1 MVQMDTS
8 KFVGP
13 KTVTIY
19 VTFAQPQFA
28 EVRLLVSATSHEDL
42 AVTPDTLAFGQ
53 VKHGDSP
60 TAAVKVTFL
69 GGGPAQVVSVNA
81 DSNYIQPAVKVLNRS
96 NTFVEYELSA
106 KLRPDVPPGKWYTL
120 VWLKTNDAAIPAL
133 SVPLTVDVTS
143 QLDLSPPNVQ
153 LGDVK
158 IGTQTERRVS
168 LRGIQPFRIT
178 AIQGTT
184 DELQIKDTV
193 DSSKQMHVL
202 IVTFKPVHPGDLEQS
217 IKVVTDLKEG
227 NEMEFDVRGRAF
239 GEMKQSSGFFPGRL
253 LGRRKPKDQDLAP

>member
-1 MVQMDTS
+1 MDTS

-28 EVRLLVSATSHEDL
+28 EARLLVSATSHEDL
-42 AVTPDTLAFGQ
+42 AVTPDTLKFGE
-53 VKHGDSP
+53 VKHGQSP

-69 GGGPAQVVSVNA
+69 GTGPAQVVSVNA
-81 DSNYIQPAVKVLNRS
+81 DSNYVQPEIKLLKSS

-106 KLRPDVPPGKWYTL
+106 TLRPDVPPGKWYTL

-143 QLDLSPPNVQ
+143 TLELIPQNVQ

-168 LRGIQPFRIT
+168 LRG
-178 AIQGTT
+178 
-184 DELQIKDTV
+184 
-193 DSSKQMHVL
+193 
-202 IVTFKPVHPGDLEQS
+202 
-217 IKVVTDLKEG
+217 
-227 NEMEFDVRGRAF
+227 
-239 GEMKQSSGFFPGRL
+239 
-253 LGRRKPKDQDLAP
+253 RRQAAL